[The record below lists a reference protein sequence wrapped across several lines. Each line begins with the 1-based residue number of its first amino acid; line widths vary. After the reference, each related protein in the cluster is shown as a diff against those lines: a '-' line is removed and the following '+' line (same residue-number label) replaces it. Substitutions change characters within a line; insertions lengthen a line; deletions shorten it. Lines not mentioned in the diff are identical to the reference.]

1 MYITLE
7 FNKVLSMLEDHALS
21 INAKTR
27 IQKLEPFLSE
37 SEVHRHLNETS
48 EAREII
54 EHYGTPPLSPMSDL
68 EKSLSMIGKGTILM
82 PEELTNIAQFITSC
96 RRLKSYLHKAEALST
111 SVATYGNSIFDLS
124 DIEDEIN
131 NAIRGNQINDKAT
144 PALAD
149 IRRKISNAG
158 ASIKSKLESLLKN
171 NNSWF
176 SESFVSIRNGHYTLP
191 VKKEYKGQVSGTVI
205 DISQSGSTY
214 FIEPTSAR
222 RFQEELSLLMIEE
235 ENEVRRILYI
245 LTALVEDNLQAI
257 RINIEAMECLDY
269 IFAKAKLSI
278 AMKAI
283 AVPISTERKIE
294 IINGRHPLLNAENIV
309 PLNFKIGGEINGV
322 VITGP
327 NTGGKTVA
335 LKTIGLL
342 SIMAQSGLHVPVE
355 GGCLTMNNYVLA
367 DIGDGQSISENLS
380 TFSSHMTNIIGILTI
395 TDDQSLVLLDELGS
409 GTDPAEGMG
418 LAVAII
424 EELVQRSCLF
434 VATTHYPEI
443 KELAKCTMG
452 LVNARMAFDLQSLMP
467 LYKLEI
473 GEAGESC
480 ALYIAKRLGLPQEI
494 IDRAGIAAYSNSAQT
509 GGATNC
515 SISAHSGGNATDSS
529 INTESS
535 STTAG
540 TCSPAPSSISAHSG
554 GNATP
559 RTINTGRISTTSCT
573 CSPVHVHDATGDINS
588 ITTAGTCSPA
598 HAHNTTDSS
607 TTAGTCNAAHAHN
620 TTDGC
625 ITAGTCN
632 AAHAHN
638 TTDGSTTT
646 GTGPSNGERRI
657 KPKQASPLGVT
668 AKSSKYN
675 IGDSVMVYPQKM
687 IGIVFQTVNE
697 RGEIGVQIKGKKV
710 MISHK
715 RLKLHVSATELYPDD
730 YDFSIVFE
738 SVENRK
744 KRHSMERKHDPN
756 IIVET

>member
-1 MYITLE
+1 MNKKINITLE

-48 EAREII
+48 EAKEII

-111 SVATYGNSIFDLS
+111 SVATYGNSVFDLS

-158 ASIKSKLESLLKN
+158 ASIKSKLESLLRN
-171 NNSWF
+171 NNNWF

-191 VKKEYKGQVSGTVI
+191 VKKEYKSQVSGTVI

-222 RFQEELSLLMIEE
+222 RFQEELNLLMIEE

-294 IINGRHPLLNAENIV
+294 IINGRHPLLNAEDIV
-309 PLNFKIGGEINGV
+309 PLNFKIGGEVKGV

-380 TFSSHMTNIIGILTI
+380 TFSSHMTNIISILTI

-424 EELVQRSCLF
+424 EELVQRNCLF

-443 KELAKCTMG
+443 KELAKCNKG

-480 ALYIAKRLGLPQEI
+480 ALYIAKRLGLPQKI
-494 IDRAGIAAYSNSAQT
+494 IDRAGIAAYSNSAHS
-509 GGATNC
+509 GGNAPHSN
-515 SISAHSGGNATDSS
+515 SAHSGGNATRST
-529 INTESS
+529 INTGKI

-540 TCSPAPSSISAHSG
+540 TRSG
-554 GNATP
+554 
-559 RTINTGRISTTSCT
+559 
-573 CSPVHVHDATGDINS
+573 
-588 ITTAGTCSPA
+588 
-598 HAHNTTDSS
+598 
-607 TTAGTCNAAHAHN
+607 
-620 TTDGC
+620 
-625 ITAGTCN
+625 
-632 AAHAHN
+632 AHAHN
-638 TTDGSTTT
+638 TTDGSTATSLRGEAYVQDATVDINVSTT
-646 GTGPSNGERRI
+646 SGTGILAHNNYAPTNGTLVTSLSGEAYVQNTPGSSRAEGASSSTYEKNASYGSATTSPSNADGERRI
-657 KPKQASPLGVT
+657 KPKQALPLGVT
-668 AKSSKYN
+668 ARSSKFN
-675 IGDSVMVYPQKM
+675 IGDSVMVYPQKL
-687 IGIVFQTVNE
+687 IGIVFQTANE

-715 RLKLHVSATELYPDD
+715 RLKLHVSASELYPED
-730 YDFSIVFE
+730 YDFSIIFE

-744 KRHSMERKHDPN
+744 KRHSMERKHNPD
-756 IIVET
+756 IIVETNHNY